1 MSKETEEAYQK
12 GWAKGTRRI
21 LGDDANVYGI
31 GREDMKEEVLKL
43 IDLEWEKILEAKKQ
57 NEVAYVFKQILK
69 LRLSEGERNG

>member
-31 GREDMKEEVLKL
+31 GREDMKEEFLKL
-43 IDLEWEKILEAKKQ
+43 IDEIQLRDAEDCECGGCAVAQELKQ
-57 NEVAYVFKQILK
+57 RITE
-69 LRLSEGERNG
+69 ERGNDD